1 MTGTLRSAVSRVS
14 SRGALTAGAFSAKA
28 LSAKALSAAAPFF
41 CATALVLWAL
51 TLASCSGRLE
61 TSIRNDMS
69 ARMALRLEVPGTLSD
84 RVRQIGG
91 ISPKSELFDVAA
103 LKEEFSG
110 RKSIF
115 LVDVSAP
122 SPDSLTS
129 VIWVPDTQAFVDD
142 RSLVPAGMI
151 ALKSLPAAGSL
162 PAQRE
167 LSVSLTREN
176 AAAAFSLFPGVDG
189 RLLDSLS
196 PPALEEDPITAE
208 EYRMNLETVIIGK
221 KAMPAFDACALELT
235 ITAPRTILSSSGGT
249 AQGQIF
255 KVKIP
260 FFDILTLEKPIRFAI
275 RWAE

>member
-1 MTGTLRSAVSRVS
+1 MTGRLRSAVSRVS
-14 SRGALTAGAFSAKA
+14 SRGGFLT
-28 LSAKALSAAAPFF
+28 AAPFF
-41 CATALVLWAL
+41 CAAVLVLWAM

-61 TSIRNDMS
+61 TTIRNDMS
-69 ARMALRLEVPGTLSD
+69 ARMALRLEVPEALSA

-91 ISPKSELFDVAA
+91 IASKSELFDVTA

-122 SPDSLTS
+122 SPESLTS
-129 VIWVPDTQAFVDD
+129 VIWVPDIRAFVDD
-142 RSLVPAGMI
+142 RSLVPATMI
-151 ALKSLPAAGSL
+151 TFKSIPASGSQ

-167 LSVSLTREN
+167 LSVSLTRDN
-176 AAAAFSLFPGVDG
+176 AAAAFALFPGVDG
-189 RLLDSLS
+189 KVLDSLS
-196 PPALEEDPITAE
+196 PPALEKDPITAE

-221 KAMPAFDACALELT
+221 KTMPAFDACALDVA

-249 AQGQIF
+249 VQGQVF

-260 FFDILTLEKPIRFAI
+260 FFDMLTLEKPISFSI